1 MKASHTFYYCL
12 LKSYKNIFLTLLST
26 MSSEKA
32 QLVCKCGKTYK
43 TQQPYIKHV
52 QKCVNQSAKKEE
64 SEHVENIHI
73 QINSQD
79 VGDGDTENMDTE
91 DMDTS
96 SNQSDDAIEKPRLRR
111 HLAPDAEYLA
121 QVDNDMRND
130 LQEFM
135 NSGGKLPAHEPL
147 EGENV
152 TVNTLVIET
161 LLKTVLTQVL
171 SHHHRHTQN
180 VIEQNTKL
188 IEENKMLVR
197 MLRTIVYTKNNIQYE
212 IDVQSND
219 SGDDNDENKEDTR
232 NTESESE
239 PESNDA

>member
-79 VGDGDTENMDTE
+79 VGDGDTE

-219 SGDDNDENKEDTR
+219 SGDDDNNV
-232 NTESESE
+232 ESD
-239 PESNDA
+239 SNNGNSASTDA

>member
-1 MKASHTFYYCL
+1 MDPRSH
-12 LKSYKNIFLTLLST
+12 
-26 MSSEKA
+26 
-32 QLVCKCGKTYK
+32 
-43 TQQPYIKHV
+43 
-52 QKCVNQSAKKEE
+52 
-64 SEHVENIHI
+64 
-73 QINSQD
+73 
-79 VGDGDTENMDTE
+79 
-91 DMDTS
+91 
-96 SNQSDDAIEKPRLRR
+96 QSDDAIETPRLSR

-219 SGDDNDENKEDTR
+219 SGDDDNNV
-232 NTESESE
+232 ESD
-239 PESNDA
+239 SNNGNSASTDA

>member
-79 VGDGDTENMDTE
+79 VGDGDTEDMDTE

-219 SGDDNDENKEDTR
+219 SGDDDNNV
-232 NTESESE
+232 ESD
-239 PESNDA
+239 SNNGNSASTDA